1 MLIVNHSKKMEYYII
16 ENKQKKGPLSISELA
31 QISITRSTLVW
42 KKGQDDWVYAT
53 ALEELDDI
61 INSSPPPI
69 PNTVKFRFFAGE
81 IKSSLKISPPTL
93 LVFFPLFILI
103 DYLFSLTTY
112 TPRYYNGR
120 WYYYPEFSEYW
131 ESNWGAGIDEIIPRI
146 LITFLI
152 TFSFIVIFKY
162 LFLWLKRVYKNYKM
176 V

>member
-1 MLIVNHSKKMEYYII
+1 MEYYII

-53 ALEELDDI
+53 ALEELEDI

-81 IKSSLKISPPTL
+81 IKSSLKKLPPTL

-112 TPRYYNGR
+112 TPRATYYSGR

-131 ESNWGAGIDEIIPRI
+131 KSNWGAYIDETVPRF

-152 TFSFIVIFKY
+152 IFLITFLFTLIFKF
-162 LFLWLKRVYKNYKM
+162 LFLWLKRVYKNHQRSQ
-176 V
+176 

>member
-1 MLIVNHSKKMEYYII
+1 MEYYII

-53 ALEELDDI
+53 ALEELEDI

-81 IKSSLKISPPTL
+81 IKSSLKKFPLTL
-93 LVFFPLFILI
+93 LVFFPLFIFI
-103 DYLFSLTTY
+103 DYFFSVVTHAS
-112 TPRYYNGR
+112 RYYNGR
-120 WYYYPEFSEYW
+120 WNYNYNNEFSEYW
-131 ESNWGAGIDEIIPRI
+131 ESNWGADIDEIIPRI

-152 TFSFIVIFKY
+152 TFLFTIIFKY
-162 LFLWLKRVYKNYKM
+162 LFRWLKRVYKNYQRSQ
-176 V
+176 